1 MDRRYYL
8 LHKVNALIE
17 QVDSSDKT
25 SDLYSGGAGFQSGFW
40 N

>member
-1 MDRRYYL
+1 VDRRFYL
-8 LHKVNALIE
+8 LHKVNAFIE
-17 QVDSSDKT
+17 QVDSSDKA